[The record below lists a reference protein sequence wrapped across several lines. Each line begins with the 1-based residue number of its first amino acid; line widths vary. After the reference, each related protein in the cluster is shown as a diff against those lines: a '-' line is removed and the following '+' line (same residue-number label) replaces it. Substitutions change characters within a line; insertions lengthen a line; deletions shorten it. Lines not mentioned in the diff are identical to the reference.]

1 MNRLLQGLNDKQ
13 KEAVLTTEGPLLIL
27 AGAGSGKTRV
37 ITNRIAYLIRE
48 KGVSPRNILAI
59 TFTNKAASE
68 MRERVEASIGID
80 AGGAWIST
88 FHSACVK
95 ILRMYSHL
103 IGYDNNFTIYDADDQ
118 KTVIKNICK
127 KLDIDT
133 KHYKEKWFLSQI
145 SSAKDEL
152 KGTEQFALDAG
163 GDFYLEKVA
172 RVYEEYQRELK
183 RNNAFDFDDL
193 IVKTVEL
200 FRHDPE
206 ILERF
211 QERFRYISVDEYQDT
226 NTAQFVFVSLLA
238 AKYHNICVVGDDDQS
253 IYKFRGANI
262 ENILQFEKVFPD
274 AKVIRLEQNYRST
287 QNILNAAN
295 AVIKNN
301 RNRKAKSL
309 WTEHE
314 EGELIK
320 LFHVNNPYEEADR
333 VVDQIKRYMREGY
346 KLNDCACLYRTNA
359 QSRTL
364 EEAFVRANLPYKIV
378 GGVNFY
384 QRKEIKD
391 VLAYLKTIDN
401 ARDDVAVRRIINVPK
416 RGIGAVAVNTVQNL
430 ADDRGVNFYTAL
442 DDGINEGLFG
452 KGGEKL
458 REFRNLIESLK
469 ESAGISNEHGR
480 QMSLKELM
488 EEVLEKTGYRREL
501 ELENTVEAQTRLE
514 NIDELINKLALYED
528 TAEEPTLSGF
538 LEEVSLVADID
549 SWSADSDYVSLITI
563 HSAKGLEFPIVFLC
577 GMEDG
582 LFPMSAAINSMDEE
596 DLEEERRLAY
606 VAITRAKEK
615 LILTASRMRMV
626 RGETMVSIIS
636 RFVREIPGELIEPD
650 DENKYVISKQ
660 GGRGSYGG
668 SGSYGSRGGSGGSYG
683 STGSYGGYADGSFG
697 GNAASRKE
705 SKEEFKRKPFAMSR
719 GSGSSSGG
727 SSGGGKALLDYGE
740 GDRVSHMKFGEG
752 IVTGIRDGGRDWE
765 VTVDF
770 EEYGTKKLFA
780 GFAKLKKV

>member
-1 MNRLLQGLNDKQ
+1 MNRLLQGLNNKQ

-48 KGVSPRNILAI
+48 KGISPRNILAI

-68 MRERVEASIGID
+68 MRERVEASVGID

-333 VVDQIKRYMREGY
+333 VVDQIRRYLKEGY

-364 EEAFVRANLPYKIV
+364 EEAFVRANIPYKIV

-391 VLAYLKTIDN
+391 VLAYMKTIDN

-416 RGIGAVAVNTVQNL
+416 RGIGAVAVNTVQRL
-430 ADDRGVNFYTAL
+430 ADDRGINFYTAL
-442 DDGINEGLFG
+442 DDGVNEGLFG

-469 ESAGISNEHGR
+469 DSLGK
-480 QMSLKELM
+480 MSLKELM
-488 EEVLEKTGYRREL
+488 EEVLEKTGYMREL
-501 ELENTVEAQTRLE
+501 ELENTVEAQTRIE
-514 NIDELINKLALYED
+514 NIEELINKLTLYED
-528 TAEEPTLSGF
+528 TAEEPSLSGF

-636 RFVREIPGELIEPD
+636 RFVREIPGELIEAD
-650 DENKYVISKQ
+650 DENQYVISRQ
-660 GGRGSYGG
+660 GRSQGSYGGSYG
-668 SGSYGSRGGSGGSYG
+668 SGSYGSGG
-683 STGSYGGYADGSFG
+683 DGSFS

-705 SKEEFKRKPFAMSR
+705 SREEFKRKPFALSSGSLGGSGR
-719 GSGSSSGG
+719 SAGAGSGVSGSSS
-727 SSGGGKALLDYGE
+727 SGKAALEYGE

-780 GFAKLKKV
+780 GFAKLKKC

>member
-1 MNRLLQGLNDKQ
+1 MLQGLNDKQ

-68 MRERVEASIGID
+68 MRERVEASVGID

-650 DENKYVISKQ
+650 DENQYVISKQ

-668 SGSYGSRGGSGGSYG
+668 Y
-683 STGSYGGYADGSFG
+683 TDGSFG

-705 SKEEFKRKPFAMSR
+705 SKEEFKRKPFALSG
-719 GSGSSSGG
+719 GSGKSSGG
-727 SSGGGKALLDYGE
+727 SSSGGKALLDYEE

>member
-1 MNRLLQGLNDKQ
+1 MLQGLNDKQ
-13 KEAVLTTEGPLLIL
+13 REAVLTTEGPLLIL

-37 ITNRIAYLIRE
+37 ITNRIAYLVKE
-48 KGVSPRNILAI
+48 KGVAPKHILAI

-68 MRERVEASIGID
+68 MRERVEQSVGMD
-80 AGGAWIST
+80 AGGAWICT

-103 IGYDNNFTIYDADDQ
+103 IGYDNNFSIYDADDQ

-133 KHYKEKWFLSQI
+133 KRFKEKWFLSQI

-152 KGTEQFALDAG
+152 KSVEEFELDAS
-163 GDFYLEKVA
+163 GDYYLEKVA
-172 RVYEEYQRELK
+172 KVYAEYQRELK

-200 FRHDPE
+200 FRTDPE

-226 NTAQFVFVSLLA
+226 NTAQFVFVSMLA
-238 AKYHNICVVGDDDQS
+238 KKYHNICVVGDDDQS

-295 AVIKNN
+295 AVIANN
-301 RNRKAKSL
+301 RKRKSKKL

-314 EGELIK
+314 EGDLIK
-320 LFHVNNPYEEADR
+320 LLHVGNPYEEADR
-333 VVDQIKRYMREGY
+333 VVDQVRQFLKEGY
-346 KLNDCACLYRTNA
+346 HLNDCACLYRTNA

-364 EEAFVRANLPYKIV
+364 EEACVRANMPYKIV

-391 VLAYLKTIDN
+391 VLAYLKTVDN
-401 ARDDVAVRRIINVPK
+401 AKDDVAVRRIINVPK
-416 RGIGAVAVNTVQNL
+416 RGIGAVAVNTVQNI
-430 ADDRGVNFYTAL
+430 ADDRGINFYSAL
-442 DDGINEGLFG
+442 DDGIREGLFG
-452 KGGEKL
+452 KSGEKL
-458 REFRNLIESLK
+458 REFRDLIESFR
-469 ESAGISNEHGR
+469 ESAG
-480 QMSLKELM
+480 QMSLQDLLD
-488 EEVLEKTGYRREL
+488 EVLEKTGYLREL
-501 ELENTVEAQTRLE
+501 ELENTVEAQTRIE
-514 NIDELINKLALYED
+514 NIEELINKLALYED
-528 TAEEPTLSGF
+528 TAEEPSLGGF

-549 SWSADSDYVSLITI
+549 SWSAESDYVSLITI

-650 DENKYVISKQ
+650 REAKYVAPKPTFYN
-660 GGRGSYGG
+660 GGID
-668 SGSYGSRGGSGGSYG
+668 
-683 STGSYGGYADGSFG
+683 A
-697 GNAASRKE
+697 RKE
-705 SKEEFKRKPFAMSR
+705 SKEDFKRKPFALSG
-719 GSGSSSGG
+719 GSGSGFSSGNN
-727 SSGGGKALLDYGE
+727 KAPLEYGE
-740 GDRVSHMKFGEG
+740 GDRVEHMKFGEG
-752 IVTGIRDGGRDWE
+752 IVTAIRDGGRDWE

-770 EEYGTKKLFA
+770 DEYGTKKLFA
-780 GFAKLKKV
+780 GFAKLKKC

>member
-68 MRERVEASIGID
+68 MRERVEASVGID

-183 RNNAFDFDDL
+183 RNKAFDFDDL

-333 VVDQIKRYMREGY
+333 VVDQIRRYLRDGY

-416 RGIGAVAVNTVQNL
+416 RGIGAVAVNTVQHL
-430 ADDRGVNFYTAL
+430 ADDRGVNFYMAL

-469 ESAGISNEHGR
+469 ESAGITSEHGR

-488 EEVLEKTGYRREL
+488 EEVLEKTGYLREL
-501 ELENTVEAQTRLE
+501 ELENTIEAQTRIE
-514 NIDELINKLALYED
+514 NIEELINKAALYED

-615 LILTASRMRMV
+615 LTLTASRMRMV

-650 DENKYVISKQ
+650 DENQYVISKP
-660 GGRGSYGG
+660 GSGRGSYGG
-668 SGSYGSRGGSGGSYG
+668 E
-683 STGSYGGYADGSFG
+683 GSFG
-697 GNAASRKE
+697 GAAIRKE
-705 SKEEFKRKPFAMSR
+705 SKEEFKRKPFALSS
-719 GSGSSSGG
+719 GSGSPSRGASAGG
-727 SSGGGKALLDYGE
+727 SFGGVSAAGGKAGASGKAALEYGE

>member
-68 MRERVEASIGID
+68 MRERVEASVGID

-514 NIDELINKLALYED
+514 NIDELMI
-528 TAEEPTLSGF
+528 F
-538 LEEVSLVADID
+538 
-549 SWSADSDYVSLITI
+549 
-563 HSAKGLEFPIVFLC
+563 
-577 GMEDG
+577 
-582 LFPMSAAINSMDEE
+582 
-596 DLEEERRLAY
+596 
-606 VAITRAKEK
+606 
-615 LILTASRMRMV
+615 
-626 RGETMVSIIS
+626 
-636 RFVREIPGELIEPD
+636 
-650 DENKYVISKQ
+650 
-660 GGRGSYGG
+660 
-668 SGSYGSRGGSGGSYG
+668 
-683 STGSYGGYADGSFG
+683 
-697 GNAASRKE
+697 
-705 SKEEFKRKPFAMSR
+705 
-719 GSGSSSGG
+719 
-727 SSGGGKALLDYGE
+727 
-740 GDRVSHMKFGEG
+740 
-752 IVTGIRDGGRDWE
+752 
-765 VTVDF
+765 
-770 EEYGTKKLFA
+770 
-780 GFAKLKKV
+780 

>member
-68 MRERVEASIGID
+68 MRERVEASVGID

-668 SGSYGSRGGSGGSYG
+668 
-683 STGSYGGYADGSFG
+683 TGSYGGYADGSFG

-705 SKEEFKRKPFAMSR
+705 SKEEFKRKPFALSGGSLGASGKSTGSR
-719 GSGSSSGG
+719 SGASGG
-727 SSGGGKALLDYGE
+727 SSGGGKALLEYEE

>member
-68 MRERVEASIGID
+68 MRERVEASVGID

-650 DENKYVISKQ
+650 DENQYVISKQ

-683 STGSYGGYADGSFG
+683 GTGSYGGYTDGSFG

-705 SKEEFKRKPFAMSR
+705 SKEEFKRKPFALSG
-719 GSGSSSGG
+719 GSGKTSGG
-727 SSGGGKALLDYGE
+727 SSSGGKALLDYEE